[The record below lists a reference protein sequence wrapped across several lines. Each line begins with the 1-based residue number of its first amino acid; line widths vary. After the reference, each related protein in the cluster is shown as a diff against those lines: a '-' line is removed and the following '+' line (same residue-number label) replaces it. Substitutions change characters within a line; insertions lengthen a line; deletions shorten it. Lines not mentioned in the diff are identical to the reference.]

1 MSEHPQ
7 CNMKLAKQQHE
18 KYHDCIVNEIICLS
32 CYDFTPKYD
41 VPFCPHSRIQNN
53 MEILIPPECL
63 KLGFLEQRAV
73 ALMHCYMRILIIQGS
88 SSSMKGQVVHCQTDV
103 LDNMGDLL
111 PFPKCYEFMAV
122 IQQKPTDNTKEI
134 RSTVRYSV
142 SAIQILNA
150 LRFLIENHIGYVNKQ
165 ILPLEK
171 IEEMFECRK
180 EDISPIRIIDS
191 YAYNNC
197 TTSAPII
204 LDPAEAVHGPK

>member
-7 CNMKLAKQQHE
+7 CNMKLAKKQHE

-32 CYDFTPKYD
+32 CYGFTLKYD
-41 VPFCPHSRIQNN
+41 VPFCPHSRIQNK
-53 MEILIPPECL
+53 MEIPTPPECL

-73 ALMHCYMRILIIQGS
+73 ALMHCYMSILIIRGS

-165 ILPLEK
+165 ILPL
-171 IEEMFECRK
+171 
-180 EDISPIRIIDS
+180 
-191 YAYNNC
+191 
-197 TTSAPII
+197 
-204 LDPAEAVHGPK
+204 